1 MRGYD
6 GTTDLI
12 NRSNKQ
18 IFIYVDV
25 FFIRDQNGDV
35 TNLTERNHLCRS
47 DKDKLTSVGADGRRP
62 FNTMVCRFLTGNI
75 RASCIYGRPK
85 LLIVVRR

>member
-25 FFIRDQNGDV
+25 FFISDQNGDV
-35 TNLTERNHLCRS
+35 TNLTERRHLCRS
-47 DKDKLTSVGADGRRP
+47 DKYKLMSVGAGRRQP
-62 FNTMVCRFLTGNI
+62 FNTMACRFLTRKI
-75 RASCIYGRPK
+75 RVCRIYGRS
-85 LLIVVRR
+85 